1 MNSSP
6 WIRSPTW
13 DSFWIMSGFWIP
25 TLFFFLP
32 LGSAKPLVMVVT
44 LLFWIGHRI
53 SSLYL
58 GFCVGEYRQVLQ
70 ARRRYFLDFPL
81 GLLCLLAAFLLIPK
95 SVLPLSLPGR
105 FVLLLFLDYFL
116 SLYHFSAQ
124 HYGVLSVYRG
134 RLSHGQKDPGLL
146 RWDWWICIGVSG
158 IFSIAMDFLNGE
170 LDDFPI
176 FQHAPVISQ
185 SAIDGLRLGLT
196 ALVLLVWGLT
206 LRKYVRKQQG
216 LTRIL
221 YFSSLCYLTA
231 VSFYLEPLLYF
242 FVVQM
247 QHWFVSL
254 GLTTHMAANSRFEPQ
269 AKPHSSWYGPWAW
282 INARAL
288 GPLLVLVLLSIGL
301 TPMLEAD
308 YFIRHGFD
316 TETLTVQGFLVR
328 FQDSVW
334 IYVFG
339 GLAIFSSFVHY
350 IYDRGVF
357 RFSDP
362 LTRKVA
368 LPLLKP
374 LVEDSMESSS
384 TQPYSRNGRP
394 QKLQTPPS
402 VVSTAM

>member
-1 MNSSP
+1 MVSSP
-6 WIRSPTW
+6 WIRSRTW
-13 DSFWIMSGFWIP
+13 DGFWILSGFWIP

-32 LGSAKPLVMVVT
+32 MDRAKPLLIVIT

-58 GFCVGEYRQVLQ
+58 GFCVGEYREVLKAKQ
-70 ARRRYFLDFPL
+70 QYFLGFPL
-81 GLLCLLAAFLLIPK
+81 GLLFLLAVFLLIPER
-95 SVLPLSLPGR
+95 VLPLSLPGR
-105 FVLLLFLDYFL
+105 FFLLLFLDYFL

-134 RLSHGQKDPGLL
+134 RLVHGQKDPGLL
-146 RWDWWICIGVSG
+146 RWDWWTCIAVSG

-176 FQHAPVISQ
+176 FSHAPLISQ
-185 SAIDGLRLGLT
+185 SAINELRLGLT
-196 ALVLLVWGLT
+196 AMVLLVGGLT
-206 LRKYVRKQQG
+206 LRKYLQKRQG
-216 LTRIL
+216 PGRVL
-221 YFSSLCYLTA
+221 YFSSLCYLTIL
-231 VSFYLEPLLYF
+231 SFYLEPLLYF

-254 GLTTHMAANSRFEPQ
+254 GLTTHMAANSRYEPR
-269 AKPHSSWYGPWAW
+269 AEHHSSWYRPWVW
-282 INARAL
+282 INGRAF
-288 GPLLVLVLLSIGL
+288 GPLLVLVLLSVGL

-328 FQDSVW
+328 FQDSAW

-339 GLAIFSSFVHY
+339 GLAIFSSFLHY
-350 IYDRGVF
+350 IYDRGIF

-362 LTRKVA
+362 LTRKAA
-368 LPLLKP
+368 LPLLRP
-374 LVEDSMESSS
+374 LGDEFERDA
-384 TQPYSRNGRP
+384 GA
-394 QKLQTPPS
+394 TPENL
-402 VVSTAM
+402 VLHDLGYQER

>member
-1 MNSSP
+1 MNSSH
-6 WIRSPTW
+6 WIRSRTW
-13 DSFWIMSGFWIP
+13 DSFWMMSGFWIP
-25 TLFFFLP
+25 TLFLFLP
-32 LGSAKPLVMVVT
+32 LSRAKPLVLILT

-58 GFCVGEYRQVLQ
+58 GFCVGEYREVLQ
-70 ARRRYFLDFPL
+70 ARRSYFLKFPL
-81 GLLCLLAAFLLIPK
+81 CLLCLLAAFLLVPN
-95 SVLPLSLPGR
+95 SVIPLSLPNR

-134 RLSHGQKDPGLL
+134 RLALGQKDPGLL
-146 RWDWWICIGVSG
+146 RWDWWICISVSG

-176 FQHAPVISQ
+176 FDHVPLVSQPVI
-185 SAIDGLRLGLT
+185 DELRLGLT

-206 LRKYVRKQQG
+206 MRKYVQKQQG
-216 LTRIL
+216 LTRPL
-221 YFSSLCYLTA
+221 YFSSLCYLTI

-254 GLTTHMAANSRFEPQ
+254 GLTTHMAANSRFETQ
-269 AKPHSSWYGPWAW
+269 AQSNASWYRPWAW
-282 INARAL
+282 INARTF
-288 GPLLVLVLLSIGL
+288 GPLLVLVLLSICL

-328 FQDSVW
+328 VQDSVW

-350 IYDRGVF
+350 IYDRGIF

-362 LTRKVA
+362 ITRKVS

-374 LVEDSMESSS
+374 LV
-384 TQPYSRNGRP
+384 
-394 QKLQTPPS
+394 K
-402 VVSTAM
+402 